1 MESSVSTSDALVRP
15 WRTATIVASFVAA
28 VELVVLLVIGL
39 AVLGGPLLDW
49 TQGRT
54 QGSTEPQA
62 AAVSKERKTAVVAVA
77 PAPVAQ
83 AVEAP
88 KLARTETS
96 VLVLNG
102 NGIAGAAAAEAEL
115 VRHKGYVL
123 AATGNATRS
132 DYVRS
137 IVMYRPGYQ
146 AEATRLARDVR
157 ITIVS
162 PLDGLRLNDLMGAHA
177 AVVIGSK

>member
-15 WRTATIVASFVAA
+15 WRTATIVASFVAV
-28 VELVVLLVIGL
+28 VELVVLIVIGL

-49 TQGRT
+49 AQRKT
-54 QGSTEPQA
+54 QGSTERQA
-62 AAVSKERKTAVVAVA
+62 VAAPKQRKPAVAVP

-83 AVEAP
+83 AVGVP
-88 KLARTETS
+88 RLARTEIS
-96 VLVLNG
+96 VLILNG
-102 NGIAGAAAAEAEL
+102 NGIAGAAAAEAQL
-115 VRHKGYVL
+115 IRTKGYVL
-123 AATGNATRS
+123 ADVGNAARS

-137 IVMYRPGYQ
+137 IVMYRPGYK

-177 AVVIGSK
+177 AVVIGTR

>member
-1 MESSVSTSDALVRP
+1 MESSVSTSDALVRH

-28 VELVVLLVIGL
+28 VELVLLLVIGL

-49 TQGRT
+49 AQGT
-54 QGSTEPQA
+54 AKGSTEHHAVA
-62 AAVSKERKTAVVAVA
+62 APKTLKPVIAVA

-83 AVEAP
+83 AVGTP

-102 NGIAGAAAAEAEL
+102 NGIAGAAAAEAAL

-123 AATGNATRS
+123 ADVGNAARS
-132 DYVRS
+132 DYIRS
-137 IVMYRPGYQ
+137 VVMYRPGYQ
-146 AEATRLARDVR
+146 AEAARLARDVR
-157 ITIVS
+157 IKIVS
-162 PLDGLRLNDLMGAHA
+162 PLDGLRLKDLIGAHA
-177 AVVIGSK
+177 AVVIGSR

>member
-15 WRTATIVASFVAA
+15 WRTATIVASFVAV

-49 TQGRT
+49 A
-54 QGSTEPQA
+54 QGSTERQA
-62 AAVSKERKTAVVAVA
+62 VPASKERKPAVA
-77 PAPVAQ
+77 AAVRPAPVART
-83 AVEAP
+83 VGAP
-88 KLARTETS
+88 RLARTETS

-123 AATGNATRS
+123 ADVGNAARS
-132 DYVRS
+132 DYLRS
-137 IVMYRPGYQ
+137 VVMYRPGYK

-177 AVVIGSK
+177 AVLIGSK

>member
-15 WRTATIVASFVAA
+15 WRTATIVASFVAV
-28 VELVVLLVIGL
+28 VELVLLLVIGL
-39 AVLGGPLLDW
+39 AVLGGPLLEW
-49 TQGRT
+49 A
-54 QGSTEPQA
+54 QGSTEHQAVAAPEDRTPA
-62 AAVSKERKTAVVAVA
+62 AAVP

-115 VRHKGYVL
+115 VRRKGYVL
-123 AATGNATRS
+123 AAVGNSPRS
-132 DYVRS
+132 DYLRS
-137 IVMYRPGYQ
+137 VVIYRPGHK

-177 AVVIGSK
+177 AVVIGSR